1 MTLSWLGLVQE
12 IAGPLRH
19 RLLPQC
25 PPDGEYR
32 DDLICRK
39 DAHTSSSPAAQDA
52 MGGRTGLL
60 PRPLPKVPSGREREL
75 VAEETRALAPAPSG
89 SGEGKPL
96 GAWLPLAKVNQ
107 AAPYSGALRAPG
119 RGPSPGEC
127 AVPGRAFPAPPGRCS
142 NPTRAGNWCPGRG
155 QSPAAGAD
163 LGAARAERVPP
174 RDVLC

>member
-1 MTLSWLGLVQE
+1 MVQE

-52 MGGRTGLL
+52 TGGRIVLL
-60 PRPLPKVPSGREREL
+60 PRPLPKVPSGRTRE
-75 VAEETRALAPAPSG
+75 VAAEETRALAPAPTG
-89 SGEGKPL
+89 GGEGKPL

-107 AAPYSGALRAPG
+107 AALYSGALRAPG
-119 RGPSPGEC
+119 SQPSPEEC
-127 AVPGRAFPAPPGRCS
+127 AVPGRELPAPPGRCS
-142 NPTRAGNWCPGRG
+142 NPTRARSWCPGRG
-155 QSPAAGAD
+155 QSPAAGSGV
-163 LGAARAERVPP
+163 GAARAEGVPP

>member
-1 MTLSWLGLVQE
+1 MVQE

-52 MGGRTGLL
+52 SGGRIGLL
-60 PRPLPKVPSGREREL
+60 PRPLPKVPSGRTRE
-75 VAEETRALAPAPSG
+75 VAAEETRALAPAPSG
-89 SGEGKPL
+89 GGEGKPL

-107 AAPYSGALRAPG
+107 AALYSGALRAPG
-119 RGPSPGEC
+119 SRPSPGEC
-127 AVPGRAFPAPPGRCS
+127 AVPGERFPRLP
-142 NPTRAGNWCPGRG
+142 AGARTLRGRG
-155 QSPAAGAD
+155 AGAQ
-163 LGAARAERVPP
+163 AEARAQQQARAWEPQGGRSPT
-174 RDVLC
+174 

>member
-52 MGGRTGLL
+52 TGGRIVLL
-60 PRPLPKVPSGREREL
+60 PRPLPKVPSGRTRE
-75 VAEETRALAPAPSG
+75 VAAEEIRALAPAPSG
-89 SGEGKPL
+89 GGEGKPL
-96 GAWLPLAKVNQ
+96 GAWLPLASGPILRS
-107 AAPYSGALRAPG
+107 AASAGQPAQPRRVRRTRASASRASRQVLEPYEGEELVPRQRPEPSSRLG
-119 RGPSPGEC
+119 RGSRQGGRSP
-127 AVPGRAFPAPPGRCS
+127 
-142 NPTRAGNWCPGRG
+142 T
-155 QSPAAGAD
+155 
-163 LGAARAERVPP
+163 
-174 RDVLC
+174 